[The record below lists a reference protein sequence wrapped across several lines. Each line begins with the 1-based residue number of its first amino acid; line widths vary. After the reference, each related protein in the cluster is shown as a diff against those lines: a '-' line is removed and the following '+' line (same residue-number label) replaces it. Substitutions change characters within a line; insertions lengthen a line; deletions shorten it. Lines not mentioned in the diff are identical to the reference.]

1 MFPNAIS
8 GQLKGVLLVGWW
20 WQVILIARVMVTDLA
35 SHASEPWSGY
45 GKHCEGKLSP
55 NIHPPLC

>member
-20 WQVILIARVMVTDLA
+20 WQVILIARVMVT
-35 SHASEPWSGY
+35 E
-45 GKHCEGKLSP
+45 
-55 NIHPPLC
+55 I